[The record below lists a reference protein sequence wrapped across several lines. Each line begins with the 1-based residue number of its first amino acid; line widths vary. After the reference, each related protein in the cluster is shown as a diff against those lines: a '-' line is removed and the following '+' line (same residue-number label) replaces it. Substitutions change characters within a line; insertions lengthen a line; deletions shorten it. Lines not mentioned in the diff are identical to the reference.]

1 MQRKNEHENR
11 RSIRIGKKTKIGE
24 GKKYLQ
30 MQINSSDKN
39 GVTCFTPDFKYKL

>member
-1 MQRKNEHENR
+1 MNMKIEEVF
-11 RSIRIGKKTKIGE
+11 GLAKKTKIGV